1 MHVIL
6 CSSFWSIK
14 YLDYCFYI
22 SDRMAEIMKEEIVL
36 IKKEICP
43 SSSLEEA
50 CTWDVQEEVKIENT
64 EIKGKRSG
72 QNREIKVN

>member
-1 MHVIL
+1 
-6 CSSFWSIK
+6 
-14 YLDYCFYI
+14 
-22 SDRMAEIMKEEIVL
+22 MAEIMKEEIVL